1 MQPVDVFRGDGPV
14 VLGVPHAGTF
24 VPDDIKA
31 RFNDTG
37 LKLAD
42 TDWHVDRLYSDLLP
56 GATMVKA
63 NFHRYVI
70 DANRDP
76 EGVSLYPGQNTTTLC
91 PTTDFDGRPIYQSGM
106 EPETGEI
113 EARRLAW
120 HAPYHA
126 ALQAEM
132 ERVRAKHGVAILYDC
147 HSIRSV
153 VPFLFEGTLPDFN
166 TGTNNG
172 TTCAS
177 AIEARRLAWHAP
189 YHAALQAEM
198 ERVRAKHGVA
208 ILYDCHSIRSVVP
221 FLFEGTLPDFN
232 TGTNNGTTCAS
243 AIEAAVVACT
253 QAAEGYTS
261 ILNGRFKGGWTTRHY
276 GRPAEGFHAI
286 QMELAQKTHLATEDT
301 PFAYDEAKADRLRT
315 HLKDILSALENL
327 APSLFQNNTQ
337 GANND

>member
-1 MQPVDVFRGDGPV
+1 MQPVDVFHGDGPV

-106 EPETGEI
+106 ELETGE
-113 EARRLAW
+113 
-120 HAPYHA
+120 
-126 ALQAEM
+126 
-132 ERVRAKHGVAILYDC
+132 
-147 HSIRSV
+147 
-153 VPFLFEGTLPDFN
+153 
-166 TGTNNG
+166 
-172 TTCAS
+172 
-177 AIEARRLAWHAP
+177 IEARRLAWHAP